1 MSEVQTIIIDGKSY
15 NAEDISERCRN
26 MLVLVQ
32 QTNQSISVLA
42 PLIESARAGADAILS
57 DAKKL
62 LPEPLPSTDEVEEAE
77 VISEESGTIN

>member
-42 PLIESARAGADAILS
+42 PLIESARAVLIQSYQTL
-57 DAKKL
+57 K
-62 LPEPLPSTDEVEEAE
+62 T
-77 VISEESGTIN
+77 SGTSTLKRQR

>member
-15 NAEDISERCRN
+15 NAEDISERCRS

-32 QTNQSISVLA
+32 QTNNSISVLS
-42 PLIESARAGADAILS
+42 PLIESARAGAEAILS

-62 LPEPLPSTDEVEEAE
+62 LPEPLPSPEEAE
-77 VISEESGTIN
+77 VISEESDTIN

>member
-1 MSEVQTIIIDGKSY
+1 MSEVQTIIIDGKTY
-15 NAEDISERCRN
+15 NAEDISERCRS

-32 QTNQSISVLA
+32 QTQQSISVLA

-62 LPEPLPSTDEVEEAE
+62 LPEPISSPEEAE
-77 VISEESGTIN
+77 VISEESDTIN

>member
-1 MSEVQTIIIDGKSY
+1 MSEVQTILIDGQSY

-32 QTNQSISVLA
+32 QTNNSISVLS
-42 PLIESARAGADAILS
+42 PLIESARAGAEAILS

-62 LPEPLPSTDEVEEAE
+62 LPEPLPSPEEAE
-77 VISEESGTIN
+77 VISEESDTIN

>member
-32 QTNQSISVLA
+32 QTNNSISVLS
-42 PLIESARAGADAILS
+42 PLIESARAGAEAILS

-62 LPEPLPSTDEVEEAE
+62 RPEPLPSPEEAE
-77 VISEESGTIN
+77 VISEESDTIN